1 MHGALVFSR
10 LKASWADC
18 HSFAHD
24 ALSVLKTSAPCIC
37 DRVHVANFDGTPQLL
52 YPRCWKRTLLHTEY
66 ARVSGLLLLTQIQ
79 RVSLI

>member
-10 LKASWADC
+10 LKVSWADC

-24 ALSVLKTSAPCIC
+24 ALSVMKMSAPCIC
-37 DRVHVANFDGTPQLL
+37 DRVHITHFDGTPQLL